1 MFLYALTI
9 LVSAFLLFQVQPVIA
24 KIILPWFGGSAAVW
38 TTCML
43 FFQMVLLL
51 GYLYSH
57 AVIRYLRPRT
67 QAIVHC
73 TVLLLSAI
81 ALPIYPNLSWKPTG
95 GEEPT
100 LRILALLAV
109 TVGLPYFMLATTGPL
124 IQAWYARRFKGAM
137 PYRLYALSNAGSMGA
152 LISYPFLFE
161 PAFGTR
167 LQSTMWSWGYGV
179 FIALCAYTAYRS
191 AEGSVA
197 AIDTHDSEPATRPD
211 LRTYSLWLLL
221 PATASVLLLAITNHL
236 SANVAAIP
244 FLWVLPLSIYLLT
257 FILCFEGEGWY
268 KRNPYL
274 QVLAVGLGSMA
285 FAMGIDSTGSVPI
298 VVMVPLLSIGL
309 YTCCMVCHGELVRL
323 KPDAR
328 YLTHFYLM
336 ISAGG
341 ALGGLLVGFIA
352 PHFFNSFYE
361 LPIGLA
367 ACGVM
372 TLVALRPSG
381 AEPSPEP
388 ENLESSL
395 PPARTKP
402 MTIQL
407 PLLIA
412 GAAVVGLTK
421 LAILIWPKFF
431 VSPYLMPG
439 ALIVGAVFI
448 ALAFLPEVD
457 WTWLRGLLKPS
468 SLLAAVAVMAIAGY
482 GWQTLHLTPLVEW
495 VSGKFPDGWFTE
507 DQIRSSLTV
516 GAFVLAGFIA
526 AMLAHVAQARRIAS
540 WMAMTAELVVLVLVA
555 YLANEVRQTS
565 SGYRVIVRNFYG
577 GLRVRDSGPPTE
589 LSATRTLT
597 HGTINHGEQYLNP
610 ARRRLATTYY
620 GPNTGVG
627 IAVREKQKTGAIR
640 IGVIGLGTGTVASY
654 GRLGDYIRYYEI
666 NPLVLNLA
674 RTEFFFL
681 PECKAVLEVAM
692 GDARLSLERESPE
705 NFDVLAVDAF
715 SSDSIPVH
723 LLTKEAMDLY
733 FRHLKPD
740 GLLAVHIS
748 NRYLDLQPVLQGEVA
763 ASGKI
768 ARVVD
773 TEDDETQ
780 DVFGA
785 TWVLITN
792 PATGF
797 TQEEL
802 SSSAPLE
809 SKRTVRL
816 WTDDYSNLFKIL
828 K

>member
-57 AVIRYLRPRT
+57 AVIRYLKPRMQT
-67 QAIVHC
+67 LVHC
-73 TVLLLSAI
+73 AMLAMSALV
-81 ALPIYPNLSWKPTG
+81 LPILPNISWKPRPTD
-95 GEEPT
+95 EPT
-100 LRILALLAV
+100 MRILGLLAV

-137 PYRLYALSNAGSMGA
+137 PYRLYALSNVGSMGA

-167 LQSTMWSWGYGV
+167 LQASMWSWGYGV
-179 FIALCAYTAYRS
+179 FAALCAYTAFRAGAAAAESPVSFRDEFAS
-191 AEGSVA
+191 AAPPA
-197 AIDTHDSEPATRPD
+197 AS
-211 LRTYSLWLLL
+211 TYALWLLL

-236 SANVAAIP
+236 SANVATIP
-244 FLWVLPLSIYLLT
+244 FLWILPLSIYLLT

-274 QVLAVGLGSMA
+274 QLLAVGLGSMA
-285 FAMGIDSTGSVPI
+285 YAMGIDSTGNVPI
-298 VVMVPLLSIGL
+298 RVLVPLLSIGL
-309 YTCCMVCHGELVRL
+309 FTCCMVCHGELVRL

-341 ALGGLLVGFIA
+341 AVGGLLVGLIA
-352 PHFFNSFYE
+352 PHFFAGFYE
-361 LPIGLA
+361 LPIGLGM
-367 ACGVM
+367 CGIV
-372 TLVALRPSG
+372 TLIALRLNPDWKWLAG
-381 AEPSPEP
+381 ILSPV
-388 ENLESSL
+388 
-395 PPARTKP
+395 R
-402 MTIQL
+402 
-407 PLLIA
+407 LLIA
-412 GAAVVGLTK
+412 AA
-421 LAILIWPKFF
+421 A
-431 VSPYLMPG
+431 
-439 ALIVGAVFI
+439 I
-448 ALAFLPEVD
+448 ALLGFNWQSLWNFVTRGWSPEDNVRTSLMMAAFLFA
-457 WTWLRGLLKPS
+457 GL
-468 SLLAAVAVMAIAGY
+468 VMATILRHGFSWVKSGAQRAPVLTEMLMLMLIGY
-482 GWQTLHLTPLVEW
+482 LG
-495 VSGKFPDGWFTE
+495 S
-507 DQIRSSLTV
+507 
-516 GAFVLAGFIA
+516 
-526 AMLAHVAQARRIAS
+526 
-540 WMAMTAELVVLVLVA
+540 
-555 YLANEVRQTS
+555 EVRATTN
-565 SGYRVIVRNFYG
+565 GYRVVVRNFYG
-577 GLRVRDSGPPTE
+577 GMRVRDNGTPGS
-589 LSATRTLT
+589 LDATRTLT
-597 HGTINHGEQYLNP
+597 HGTINHGEEYLNP
-610 ARRRLATTYY
+610 ARRHLATTYY

-627 IAVREKQKTGAIR
+627 LAIREKERDGAVR
-640 IGVIGLGTGTVASY
+640 IGVIGLGTGTIASY
-654 GRLGDYIRYYEI
+654 GRPGDYIRYYEI
-666 NPLVLNLA
+666 NPLVLNIA
-674 RTEFFFL
+674 RTEFYFL
-681 PECKAVLEVAM
+681 PDCKARLDVAM
-692 GDARLSLERESPE
+692 GDARLSLEQEAPE

-723 LLTKEAMDLY
+723 LLTREAMELY
-733 FRHLKPD
+733 FRHLKPN
-740 GLLAVHIS
+740 GILAVHIS
-748 NRYLDLQPVLQGEVA
+748 NRYLDLQPVLQGEVSA
-763 ASGKI
+763 LKKT

-785 TWVLITN
+785 TWVLIAN

-802 SSSAPLE
+802 SNSGPLE